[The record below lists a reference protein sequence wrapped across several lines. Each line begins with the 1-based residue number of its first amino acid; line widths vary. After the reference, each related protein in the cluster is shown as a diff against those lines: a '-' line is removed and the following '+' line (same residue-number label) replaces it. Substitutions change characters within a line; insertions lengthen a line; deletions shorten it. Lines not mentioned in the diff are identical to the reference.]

1 MNIRTQISSRQTEPS
16 SRAARKTSARAPQP
30 REAAMSFDKGWNVSK
45 KMICLGLAVLI
56 WYAANT
62 GYAITGYAIQTTQ
75 TAEISP
81 GEDIQSDHIVT
92 GTLDQLDFNTGKGLL
107 RTDLGKSIFFQM
119 VRPEL
124 FKRLSVGQRVTIGM
138 NEQGQAVKV
147 MEVPPVELPI
157 PPSPVQ

>member
-1 MNIRTQISSRQTEPS
+1 
-16 SRAARKTSARAPQP
+16 
-30 REAAMSFDKGWNVSK
+30 MSFDKGWNVSK
-45 KMICLGLAVLI
+45 KMICLGLAVLV
-56 WYAANT
+56 WDAGN
-62 GYAITGYAIQTTQ
+62 TGYAIQTAQ